1 VPVVIIRLALIGSG
15 TTSDPYRIDL
25 PMYANVVT
33 NETTGRAFADVPV
46 SDVPADVQS
55 FINAYPTFDLT
66 TPLPVPFPVS
76 LANAWAEHLA
86 RQYDLG
92 NARWHPVVF

>member
-1 VPVVIIRLALIGSG
+1 MIIRLQLIGDG
-15 TTSDPYRIDL
+15 TVNRPYTVDL
-25 PMYANVVT
+25 PTFANLVT

-46 SDVPADVQS
+46 SDVPADVQA
-55 FINAYPTFDLT
+55 FVAAYPTFDLV
-66 TPLPVPFPVS
+66 TPLSVPFPAS

-92 NARWHPVVF
+92 TAKWHPVVF

>member
-1 VPVVIIRLALIGSG
+1 MIIRCALIGSG
-15 TTSDPYRIDL
+15 VGNDPYRIDL
-25 PMYANVVT
+25 PSYDNAAT

-46 SDVPADVQS
+46 SDVPADVAAFVS
-55 FINAYPTFDLT
+55 AYPTVDLV

-86 RQYDLG
+86 RVYDLG
-92 NARWHPVVF
+92 NARWYPVVF

>member
-1 VPVVIIRLALIGSG
+1 MIIRLPLIGSG
-15 TTSDPYRIDL
+15 VQGDAYRIDL
-25 PMYANVVT
+25 PSYANAIT
-33 NETTGRAFADVPV
+33 NETTGRAFADVPNV
-46 SDVPADVQS
+46 DVPADVAAFVS
-55 FINAYPTFDLT
+55 AYPTYDLV

-86 RQYDLG
+86 RRYDLG